1 MGTCSVKEDIA
12 KELVT
17 TFLLRLLKITFLDLR
32 ILSFT
37 GRQCSIHL

>member
-12 KELVT
+12 KELT
-17 TFLLRLLKITFLDLR
+17 ATFLLRPLKISFLDLR
-32 ILSFT
+32 ILCFA